1 MKRVSFGVILVFAA
15 ALTAAAQMKADRFRE
30 TLTTEAAF
38 SEEDFR
44 NLRSGTPVVKL
55 IEPKHRNEIAVVGV
69 IRLASGGPFTL
80 ELFRES
86 LTQKKNKSM
95 SSGGLFSN
103 PPKIADVE
111 ALELED
117 RDYRELAKCKI
128 RDCDLNLTAAD
139 IGRLKEALSSLDE
152 IARREAS
159 SKFVKELLVGYV
171 ADYLKRGHNSLSPYA
186 NKRDEFDLYASLNS
200 MIEES
205 ILICDVSPELA
216 AYVRDFPKSKPA
228 GSESEIRWSQIEFGL
243 NPTIVLTHTIAYSQ
257 QSGSSAQHIVVNKQF
272 YGTRYFDASLSIA
285 LLLAVAEED
294 GINYYVV
301 FTDRT
306 TTDAI
311 DGPFG
316 AVTKR
321 LVANEAVER
330 TTAILEW
337 SELKLI
343 APFAETSRSPGPVSG
358 EPQGSRWS
366 IIAAVAV
373 VLALILWFLFGRKVR

>member
-1 MKRVSFGVILVFAA
+1 MIRVSIGVVLVFVA

-30 TLTTEAAF
+30 TLTTEAGFA
-38 SEEDFR
+38 EEDFR
-44 NLRSGTPVVKL
+44 NLLSGTPVVKL

-69 IRLASGGPFTL
+69 IRLQSGGPFTL
-80 ELFRES
+80 GLFRES

-95 SSGGLFSN
+95 SSGALFSN
-103 PPKIADVE
+103 PPKIADVD

-128 RDCDLNLTAAD
+128 QDCDLNLSAAD
-139 IGRLKEALSSLDE
+139 IGRLREALSGLDE
-152 IARREAS
+152 LARREAS
-159 SKFVKELLVGYV
+159 SKFVKELLVRYV
-171 ADYLKRGHNSLSPYA
+171 ADYLKRGDNSLSPYL
-186 NKRDEFDLYASLNS
+186 NKRNEFDLYASLNS

-205 ILICDVSPELA
+205 ILIGDVSPALA
-216 AYVRDFPKSKPA
+216 AYVRDFPKSKPD

-257 QSGSSAQHIVVNKQF
+257 QSERSAQHIVVNKQF

-285 LLLAVAEED
+285 FLLAVAEED

-301 FTDRT
+301 FTERT

-321 LVANEAVER
+321 VVANEAVER

-343 APFAETSRSPGPVSG
+343 APQRTAERIADPETKSSPAR
-358 EPQGSRWS
+358 RW
-366 IIAAVAV
+366 IPIAAGVAA
-373 VLALILWFLFGRKVR
+373 LALVLWLVLRKRG